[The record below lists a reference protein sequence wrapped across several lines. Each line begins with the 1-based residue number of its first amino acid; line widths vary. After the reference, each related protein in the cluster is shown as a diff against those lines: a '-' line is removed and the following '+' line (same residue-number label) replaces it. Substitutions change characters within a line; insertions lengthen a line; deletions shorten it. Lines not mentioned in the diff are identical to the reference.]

1 MDDQLHPEVAILNE
15 HECWE
20 LLRSVGTGRLAVS
33 SDDGPNI
40 FPLNYV
46 VDHGAIVFRTG
57 EGTKI
62 RAITDSP
69 QVAFEVDGYD
79 EDNGQAWSVV
89 IKGQTE
95 FISSLHEGLEALVLP
110 LAPWQAGAKRRFVR
124 VVPTEVT
131 GRRFTVVDAETWH
144 NPLADAPVSS
154 PE

>member
-1 MDDQLHPEVAILNE
+1 MDGQPHPNVSVLNE

-20 LLRSVGTGRLAVS
+20 LLRSISTGRLAVS

-57 EGTKI
+57 EGSKAAALT
-62 RAITDSP
+62 ASP

-79 EDNGQAWSVV
+79 SDTTQAWSVV
-89 IKGQTE
+89 IKGE
-95 FISSLHEGLEALVLP
+95 AESIDGLYEGLDALTLP
-110 LAPWQAGAKRRFVR
+110 LAPWHAGEKHRFVR
-124 VVPTEVT
+124 IVPTELT
-131 GRRFTVVDAETWH
+131 GRRFTVVDAKTWH
-144 NPLADAPVSS
+144 NPLADAPVSA